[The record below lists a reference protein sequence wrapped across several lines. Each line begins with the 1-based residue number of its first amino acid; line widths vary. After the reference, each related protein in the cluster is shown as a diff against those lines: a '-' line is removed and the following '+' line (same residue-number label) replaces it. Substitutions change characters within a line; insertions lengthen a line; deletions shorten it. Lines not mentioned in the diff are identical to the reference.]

1 MKTEQEKSPAKMAE
15 SYWDLL
21 EKTQQL
27 IDGHRMLTPLEQIP
41 DFSSLESGIQGE
53 AMSESGPVE
62 FTSLEEIADAV
73 RECEKCP
80 LSRYRTH
87 AVPGEGVNSPQ
98 VMIIGE
104 APGKKEDEMGLPFV
118 GRSGAYLDA
127 WMEAIGL
134 SRQQDLFI
142 GNIVK
147 CRPPEN
153 RDPSEQEQ
161 RACIGYLE
169 RQIELLRPKT
179 ILCLGRVAAQILLD
193 TQESL
198 GRLRG
203 EVHRINGIPLMV
215 TYHPSAVLRYPDK
228 FRRPVWEDL
237 KQLRGLLDE
246 LP

>member
-1 MKTEQEKSPAKMAE
+1 MKTKQEKNITKMAE
-15 SYWDLL
+15 TFWDLL

-27 IDGHRMLTPLEQIP
+27 IEGQRMLTPLEHIP
-41 DFSSLESGIQGE
+41 DFSSLEPEIQSEGS
-53 AMSESGPVE
+53 AESGPVD
-62 FTSLEEIADAV
+62 FASLEEIACAV
-73 RECEKCP
+73 RGCEKCP
-80 LSRYRTH
+80 LARYRTH
-87 AVPGEGVNSPQ
+87 AVPGEGVSSPQ

-118 GRSGAYLDA
+118 GRSGEYLDA
-127 WMEAIGL
+127 WMKAIGL
-134 SRQQDLFI
+134 SRQDDLFI

-153 RDPSEQEQ
+153 RDPAEEEQ

-169 RQIELLRPKT
+169 RQIELLQPKM

-193 TQESL
+193 TQKSL
-198 GRLRG
+198 GMLRG
-203 EVHRINGIPLMV
+203 EVHDFNGIPLMA

-237 KQLRGLLDE
+237 KQLRSLLDE
-246 LP
+246 QA